1 MGQPRLPYPIPKV
14 LSTRE
19 DSAYK
24 HMIRVLIADDHAI
37 VRTGVRHVL
46 SSTSGVSVAGEASTA
61 QELFTLVRKKEFDVV
76 LLDITLPDKSGLE
89 VIKELKRQHPDMAV
103 LVFTMHPEDL
113 FGMRALRAGAT
124 GYLTKENAPTELVK
138 AIRKVAA
145 GRRYMSSVLA
155 EQLALPGEPHEERPP
170 HLSLSDRE
178 YQVIRLLASGKAV
191 TEIAQELSLSVK
203 TVSTYRT
210 RILEKMGMRN
220 NAELIQ
226 YAIRNRLVD

>member
-1 MGQPRLPYPIPKV
+1 
-14 LSTRE
+14 
-19 DSAYK
+19 
-24 HMIRVLIADDHAI
+24 MIRVLIADDHAI

-46 SSTSGVSVAGEASTA
+46 SSTTGISVAGEASTA
-61 QELFTLVRKKEFDVV
+61 QELFGLVRKKDFDVV

-89 VIKELKRQHPDMAV
+89 VIKELKRQQPDVAV
-103 LVFTMHPEDL
+103 LVYTMHPEDL
-113 FGMRALRAGAT
+113 FGMRALRAGAA
-124 GYLTKENAPTELVK
+124 GYLTKDNPPAELVK
-138 AIRKVAA
+138 AIRKVAS
-145 GRRYMSSVLA
+145 GSRYISPALTEELA
-155 EQLALPGEPHEERPP
+155 FPGESRLERPP
-170 HLSLSDRE
+170 HLALSDRE

-191 TEIAQELSLSVK
+191 TEIAQELRLSVK